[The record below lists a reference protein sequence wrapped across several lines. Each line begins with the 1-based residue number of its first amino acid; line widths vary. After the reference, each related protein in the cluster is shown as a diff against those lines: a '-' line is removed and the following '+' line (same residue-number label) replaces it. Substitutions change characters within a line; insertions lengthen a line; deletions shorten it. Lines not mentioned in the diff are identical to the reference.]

1 MLTSIEK
8 KDYVFLVEDYNYLS
22 PFSHLGSNTF
32 LEPYF
37 SINSLAIDD
46 CSFGKSYGI
55 SNNIEK
61 FSTAYFYK
69 TIKIFNYIPTKKKS
83 HFRRYQ
89 MTFLAQCVDI
99 LTTYGPNTT

>member
-37 SINSLAIDD
+37 STNSLAIDD
-46 CSFGKSYGI
+46 GSFGKSYGI
-55 SNNIEK
+55 SDNIEK

-69 TIKIFNYIPTKKKS
+69 TITITMKDLQLYT
-83 HFRRYQ
+83 
-89 MTFLAQCVDI
+89 
-99 LTTYGPNTT
+99 